1 MFKKS
6 VYRNHQQQPILLNK
20 NQSSYR
26 KLEKAMKEPVK
37 EYEKIKQLVED
48 TRGAPNDIEI
58 LNKKSKNDIKLTP
71 HQMKNNI
78 KSKK

>member
-1 MFKKS
+1 MFGK
-6 VYRNHQQQPILLNK
+6 RRLDNQQQKPIFLTK

-37 EYEKIKQLVED
+37 EYDKIKQLVEE
-48 TRGAPNDIEI
+48 NDIEI
-58 LNKKSKNDIKLTP
+58 LKNKSENSIKLTP
-71 HQMKNNI
+71 HQKKNNI